1 MNNNLENKIRGV
13 IYGHAIG
20 DALGLGTEFM
30 SKADIA
36 HHYPQGLS
44 HYEQIIQ
51 DAHRCRFE
59 KGSWTDDT
67 DQMLCIFDSLLALKS
82 FKTLDIARRIHQWG
96 HSGTPDIGNTVGKVI
111 FAPDFLE
118 NPHHV
123 SKRIWE
129 NSEKRMAANGGVMR
143 TSILGVWDYQDLGQ
157 LALHAEEAC
166 KITHYDP
173 RCILSCQII
182 CTLIARLLQGVSELP
197 SLHKELKDR
206 FASQDPRVLEYYEK
220 ALGSDLAPLELG
232 ETRSMGYTLKAM
244 SAGIWALQNA
254 TSFKEGLLAIIHEGG
269 DADTNAAVAGP
280 LLGARYGYSSIPSE
294 WIQGLK
300 EKDALEARIQELL
313 NQRSGI
319 SL

>member
-1 MNNNLENKIRGV
+1 
-13 IYGHAIG
+13 
-20 DALGLGTEFM
+20 
-30 SKADIA
+30 
-36 HHYPQGLS
+36 
-44 HYEQIIQ
+44 
-51 DAHRCRFE
+51 
-59 KGSWTDDT
+59 
-67 DQMLCIFDSLLALKS
+67 
-82 FKTLDIARRIHQWG
+82 
-96 HSGTPDIGNTVGKVI
+96 
-111 FAPDFLE
+111 
-118 NPHHV
+118 
-123 SKRIWE
+123 
-129 NSEKRMAANGGVMR
+129 MAANGGVMR
-143 TSILGVWDYQDLGQ
+143 TSILGVWDYQDPGQ

-197 SLHKELKDR
+197 SLHKELIDR
-206 FASQDPRVLEYYEK
+206 YASQDPRVLEYYEK
-220 ALGSDLAPLELG
+220 ALGNDLAPLEIG
-232 ETRSMGYTLKAM
+232 EKRSMGYTLKAM

-254 TSFKEGLLAIIHEGG
+254 TSFKQGLLAIIHEGG